1 MTRLKALS
9 AALIS
14 TLLLLITGLFTA
26 PAASAASLQEVTD
39 FGSNPGGLR
48 MHVYVPDSRPT
59 QPAIVVAMHGCG
71 GSGPGFYQGS
81 EFASLAD
88 QKGFILI
95 YPTATKQTAMS
106 NCFDVWSDAS
116 KHHNG
121 GSDPD
126 SIVSMVNY
134 VEQHYNGDP
143 QRVFATGT
151 SSGGMET
158 TALMADYP
166 DVFKAGAAFMG
177 VPFGCFA
184 NEADFPP
191 QTSQCVSGNM
201 HKSAQEWGDLVRQAY
216 PGFSGTRPRVQL
228 WHGTADPLV
237 PYQLMGE
244 ESTQWA
250 DVFGLSQTPTSTD
263 QPQATWT
270 RQRYADSGGTVHLEA
285 ISVSG
290 AGHQLPMSGMAAAAL
305 QFFGL

>member
-1 MTRLKALS
+1 MTRLKALT

-14 TLLLLITGLFTA
+14 TLLLFIAGIFSS
-26 PAASAASLQEVTD
+26 PAASAASLVEVTD

-48 MHVYVPDSRPT
+48 MHVYVPDSRPA

-88 QKGFILI
+88 QKGFIVI

-126 SIVSMVNY
+126 SVISMVNY

-143 QRVFATGT
+143 QRVFATGS

-184 NEADFPP
+184 NAADFPP
-191 QTSQCVSGNM
+191 QTSQCVGGNM
-201 HKSAQEWGDLVRQAY
+201 HKTAQEWGDLVRQAY
-216 PGFSGTRPRVQL
+216 SSFSGTRPRVQL
-228 WHGTADPLV
+228 WHGTADTLV
-237 PYQLMGE
+237 PFQLMQE
-244 ESTQWA
+244 ESTQWTN
-250 DVFGLSQTPTSTD
+250 VFGLSQTPTSTD
-263 QPQATWT
+263 QPQSTWT
-270 RQRYADSGGTVHLEA
+270 RQRYADSGGTVQLET

-290 AGHQLPMSGMAAAAL
+290 AGHQLPMSGMAAAAV